1 MKYFFACFY
10 ILITSNSFANEID
23 SLIAVSQ
30 KNKNNT
36 YYKFA
41 LKRAAQLQNNDFVN
55 CTRLCKYL
63 IGELSLSNQTD
74 LLAEALLL
82 NGLTH
87 YFAGNYDS
95 SIHNYLQ
102 AIHFFGKK
110 NNYSGIAKVHN
121 EMGFFYRKQKNDTA
135 CLQSFENA
143 YQYAMKANDISATA
157 TAINNIGVYNQDK
170 LMHEEALIHFASA
183 QKMYRSLGDSIGV
196 SYTMDYSA
204 VSYAFLKQY
213 DKALQLESNAYEL
226 RIAYKDS
233 NAAALSL
240 INMAEFSTQM
250 NNSKAAIQYL
260 TNCIEI
266 CNRIHYKELLS
277 ASFKMLAEIY
287 EKMGNSDKALT
298 YFKEYQLLHESLF
311 NEKSNKHIQLLNTQY
326 ETDKRLQQIQI
337 LSQENLLQ
345 KNEKRNLRNIFIGIV
360 SALLLIMFS
369 LYLYL
374 KSKKQR
380 AIDEALIKEKENRNR
395 AIIEAE
401 EKERVRIARELH
413 DGVAQS
419 ITATKMQLEYFA
431 ENIPKEYKTDLFEN
445 ILDLVSNTATEV
457 RMVSHSMIPNALLKS
472 GLLAAVRDFVNRTGN
487 DKFKINLTTLGL
499 QERLNAI
506 FENILFRILQ
516 ELVNNILKHAQAT
529 EVTIQLIKDEDNF
542 TLMVEDNGIGFDV
555 DKVMKIESVG
565 MSNLQSRVQFL
576 HGSIHF
582 DSSIGRGTTVIAE
595 FDLSHIAEMN
605 SL

>member
-1 MKYFFACFY
+1 MKYFIACFC
-10 ILITSNSFANEID
+10 ILFTTNSFANEID
-23 SLIAVSQ
+23 SLIAVTQ
-30 KNKNNT
+30 KYKDKS
-36 YYKFA
+36 YYAFA

-55 CTRLCKYL
+55 CTKLCKS
-63 IGELSLSNQTD
+63 IISELSQTTESD
-74 LLAEALLL
+74 MLADAFLL

-95 SIHNYLQ
+95 TIQNYIL
-102 AIHFFGKK
+102 AIHYFEKK
-110 NNYSGIAKVHN
+110 NNYIGIAKVHN

-135 CLQSFENA
+135 CLHSFETA
-143 YQYAMKANDISATA
+143 YQYAMKANDISSMA
-157 TAINNIGVYNQDK
+157 TAINNIGVFKQDK
-170 LMHEEALIHFASA
+170 SIHDEALLHFASA
-183 QKMYRSLGDSIGV
+183 QKMYRSIGDSIGV

-204 VSYAFLKQY
+204 VSHAFLKQY
-213 DKALQLESNAYEL
+213 EKALQLESNAYEL

-250 NNSKAAIQYL
+250 GKSKTAIQYL
-260 TNCIEI
+260 TQCIEI
-266 CNRIHYKELLS
+266 CNHIHYKELLS
-277 ASFKMLAEIY
+277 ASYKMLSEIY
-287 EKMGNSDKALT
+287 EKMGNNDKALLF
-298 YFKEYQLLHESLF
+298 FKEYQLLHESLF
-311 NEKSNKHIQLLNTQY
+311 NENSNKHIQLLNTQY
-326 ETDKRLQQIQI
+326 ETAKRLQQIQL

-345 KNEKRNLRNIFIGIV
+345 RNEKRNLRNIFIGIV
-360 SALLLIMFS
+360 SALMLVMLS

-374 KSKKQR
+374 KSKKQK

-431 ENIPKEYKTDLFEN
+431 EKIPIEYKSELFEN
-445 ILDLVSNTATEV
+445 IIDLVSNTATEV

-499 QERLNAI
+499 QERLNTT
-506 FENILFRILQ
+506 FENILYRILQ
-516 ELVNNILKHAQAT
+516 ELVNNILKHAQAS
-529 EVTIQLIKDEDNF
+529 EVTIQMIKDEENF
-542 TLMVEDNGIGFDV
+542 TLMIEDNGIGFDV
-555 DKVMKIESVG
+555 DKIMQKETVG

-595 FDLSHIAEMN
+595 FDLSRIAEN
-605 SL
+605 N